1 MLMNLN
7 TSEQNVL
14 AWSALTPGLV
24 NLQKFTFSERYHL
37 TAHVNPSLSLD
48 DGSYAMDNLF

>member
-1 MLMNLN
+1 MDLN